1 MRLFDLKDRNVIV
14 SPEALLIPEFK
25 DIWKR
30 DKTKDKLKAMRE
42 LSYVYFVCDY
52 KSPYRS
58 SFTLN
63 RLEVMVAK
71 DFMKDESYTPD
82 SKISAAVDKYK
93 ELQKT
98 PSMMLLD
105 ASLKTVHNLIDY
117 LQNVDLQER
126 DKNDR
131 PIYKPSD
138 VTSSLKNIG
147 GIVES
152 LSKVRESV
160 EKEMSEQATLRGHRK
175 KGNREDP

>member
-1 MRLFDLKDRNVIV
+1 MRLFNLKERNVII
-14 SPEALLIPEFK
+14 SPEALLIPEFQ

-30 DKTKDKLKAMRE
+30 DKAKNKLKAMRE
-42 LSYVYFVCDY
+42 LSYVYFICDY
-52 KSPYRS
+52 KSPYRAS
-58 SFTLN
+58 LTLN
-63 RLEVMVAK
+63 RLEATVAK

-82 SKISAAVDKYK
+82 SKISAAIDKYK
-93 ELQKT
+93 ELQVT
-98 PSMMLLD
+98 PSMRLLD

-138 VTSSLKNIG
+138 VTNSLSKIG
-147 GIVES
+147 AIVES

-160 EKEMSEQATLRGHRK
+160 EKEMSEQASLRGQRK

>member
-1 MRLFDLKDRNVIV
+1 MKLFDLKARVVVV

-25 DIWKR
+25 DLWDR
-30 DKTKDKLKAMRE
+30 DKTKDRLKAHRE
-42 LSYVYFVCDY
+42 LSYVYFISDY

-58 SFTLN
+58 SLTEDKLH
-63 RLEVMVAK
+63 EVVAK
-71 DFMKDESYTPD
+71 DFMKDEKYKAC
-82 SKISAAVDKYK
+82 SKVLAAIDKYK

-98 PSMMLLD
+98 PSMLLLD
-105 ASLKTVHNLIDY
+105 ASVQTVHKLINY
-117 LQNVDLQER
+117 LQEIDLTER
-126 DKNDR
+126 DKSDK

-138 VTSSLKNIG
+138 VTTSLKNIG

-160 EKEMSEQATLRGHRK
+160 EKEVSEQASLRGQRK